1 MQQAVPD
8 LRLPVYN
15 APVNDHSKSQYDD
28 QRADKKRDDRLREDL
43 IKSLLL
49 FSGIK
54 RAVLIPD
61 VLIYRRQ
68 FDLYLFCSIWDCHK
82 IPV

>member
-28 QRADKKRDDRLREDL
+28 QRADQKRDDRLCEDL

-49 FSGIK
+49 FSCIII
-54 RAVLIPD
+54 LI
-61 VLIYRRQ
+61 LAKSKKTKERGAG
-68 FDLYLFCSIWDCHK
+68 FKK
-82 IPV
+82 ILPKKQ